1 LQVTDDGGGY
11 ALHSWVDESMHVD
24 GDNGL
29 YVLAAVVCDAGGC
42 DPIRDALRELLDEGQ
57 AKLHWG
63 AESPERKDKIIGAVA
78 QIDMAAVVVIGAP
91 MAKKKQER
99 ARAVCMESLLLHLA
113 AMDVTHVLLE
123 ARTQSLND
131 RDMKLIDAIRGKK
144 LIPSGLR
151 IDVGQ
156 PSTEPMLW
164 IPDIVAGATGA
175 DRVHG
180 NPQYLDQIRSTVT
193 HLDIPLR

>member
-1 LQVTDDGGGY
+1 
-11 ALHSWVDESMHVD
+11 MHVD

-29 YVLAAVVCDAGGC
+29 YILAAVVCDAGSC

-57 AKLHWG
+57 PKLHWG
-63 AESPERKDKIIGAVA
+63 AESPERKDKIMGAVA

-91 MAKKKQER
+91 LAKKKQER
-99 ARAVCMESLLLHLA
+99 ARAVCMETLLVHLA

-123 ARTQSLND
+123 ARTPSLND

-175 DRVHG
+175 DRVRG
-180 NPQYLDQIRSTVT
+180 NPGYLDLIRPTVT
-193 HLDIPLR
+193 QLDIPLR